1 METSTDKGQ
10 SRGTQEDKAT
20 QTDIRGNV
28 VPASARAVIEH
39 VHRHQ
44 HIHEH
49 RGFPIFPRVNPNP
62 REGATPKK

>member
-1 METSTDKGQ
+1 MKEAKG
-10 SRGTQEDKAT
+10 TKEEKAT
-20 QTDIRGNV
+20 QTDITGDV
-28 VPASARAVIEH
+28 VAARNRTIVEH

-49 RGFPIFPRVNPNP
+49 RGFPLFARVNPNP